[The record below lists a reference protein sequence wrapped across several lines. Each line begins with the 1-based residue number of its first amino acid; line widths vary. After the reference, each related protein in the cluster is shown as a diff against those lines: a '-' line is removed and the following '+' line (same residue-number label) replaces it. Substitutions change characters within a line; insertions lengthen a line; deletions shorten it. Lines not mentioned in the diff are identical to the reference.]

1 MVVLNPVETKPARQ
15 FKGWTMET
23 IFLNPETWDLALDS
37 DGNIAIAKDP
47 YSKAQDVA
55 SAVKLFKGEL
65 YYNVGNGIP
74 YFDETLGKKQSFAL
88 YQYRL
93 EKAALSVPEVVSA
106 KAIIQSNA
114 DRTVTGIIKFTDD
127 KGRKVE
133 VNL

>member
-93 EKAALSVPEVVSA
+93 EQAALTVPGVISA
-106 KAIIQSNA
+106 KSRVQSGENRNLVGAI
-114 DRTVTGIIKFTDD
+114 TFTD
-127 KGRKVE
+127 KENRTLSVQ
-133 VNL
+133 L